1 MPGIVRRFTAGIS
14 EHFASTWRLLSETT
28 IFLSRTSIFSQYE
41 QELMDMRSRLASAGK
56 NETVATEVRRELV
69 AIRETLR
76 LNGYDLTLGA
86 LELAIRGFR
95 NDAALS
101 EGFRR
106 MVLFIGRRSLWALS
120 GDENHRALHDH
131 LERAL
136 ESRSDEDILQ
146 KHYLWFQWNNGLL
159 TISGADTETKE
170 DFEAFTEWCA
180 QAENRLRLLGYMK
193 RIR

>member
-1 MPGIVRRFTAGIS
+1 MPGLVRRLAAGLS
-14 EHFASTWRLLSETT
+14 ERFASTWRLLSDTT
-28 IFLSRTSIFSQYE
+28 IFLSRTSIFPQYE
-41 QELMDMRSRLASAGK
+41 QELKDMRSRLASAGT

-76 LNGYDLTLGA
+76 LNGYDLTLGS
-86 LELAIRGFR
+86 LELAVRGFR

-106 MVLFIGRRSLWALS
+106 MVLFIGRRSLWAL
-120 GDENHRALHDH
+120 GGEENHRALHDH

-136 ESRSDEDILQ
+136 EGRTDEDILQ
-146 KHYLWFQWNNGLL
+146 KHYLWYQWNNGLL
-159 TISGADTETKE
+159 TISGADTETKD
-170 DFEAFTEWCA
+170 DFEQLTQWCERP
-180 QAENRLRLLGYMK
+180 ENRLRLLGYMK